1 MLQQRG
7 ALVHPLL
14 ELGKGFSSSKL
25 LPGRDGLSNGPLLVF
40 ERNVGQAPR
49 ADSLRELV
57 VKEANDL

>member
-1 MLQQRG
+1 M
-7 ALVHPLL
+7 HPLL